1 MINLKPSSGA
11 QRLWLASALCSVALG
26 AQAQSSTPDSGRA
39 SAYDGAI
46 HSYVGLSAG
55 RSDFSMGSGTGLF
68 GSEDRSTA
76 YSLSV
81 GSHINP
87 NLAFEAGY
95 TDFGDVDRGGGRT
108 QAEGVNLSVVGKLPV
123 GSGFSLMGKLGTTYA
138 RTRVTSVL
146 GSGIEAGRENR
157 FGWAYGVGAEMLLT
171 PEWSAVLQYEGHQ
184 LKFAGGVRDRI
195 NVGSLG
201 LRYRF

>member
-1 MINLKPSSGA
+1 MITLKLNSPASKP
-11 QRLWLASALCSVALG
+11 WLAAALLGAALG
-26 AQAQSSTPDSGRA
+26 AQAQSSAPGTGN
-39 SAYDGAI
+39 AYDGAV

-55 RSDFSMGSGTGLF
+55 RSDFSLGSGTGLF

-81 GSHINP
+81 GSYINP
-87 NLAFEAGY
+87 NLALEAGY

-108 QAEGVNLSVVGKLPV
+108 QAEGVNLSVVGKLPL

-138 RTRVTSVL
+138 RTRVTSAL
-146 GSGIEAGRENR
+146 GSGIEAGRESR
-157 FGWAYGVGAEMLLT
+157 FGWAYGVGAELLLS
-171 PEWSAVLQYEGHQ
+171 PEWSAVLQYEGHK
-184 LKFAGGVRDRI
+184 LKFAGGVRERI